1 MKYFLYDNQTY
12 SFWCLEYKKRYIP
25 FNTTK
30 DRDNS
35 RSFCIY
41 TENLNLLY
49 RITGFLSIKNIFVIR
64 FCKTAFCGYI
74 QLSADKDAYRQKEGH
89 SEMTYSRKRKT
100 EKYLYPSAKKI
111 WYSTKTPYP
120 NLFSII
126 KAINFSFIVILL
138 FPVTTVISQTTS

>member
-1 MKYFLYDNQTY
+1 MFGIQNAIFRLTQQKTG
-12 SFWCLEYKKRYIP
+12 
-25 FNTTK
+25 TTPI
-30 DRDNS
+30 
-35 RSFCIY
+35 FCIY

-89 SEMTYSRKRKT
+89 SEMTYSRERKT

-111 WYSTKTPYP
+111 
-120 NLFSII
+120 
-126 KAINFSFIVILL
+126 
-138 FPVTTVISQTTS
+138 